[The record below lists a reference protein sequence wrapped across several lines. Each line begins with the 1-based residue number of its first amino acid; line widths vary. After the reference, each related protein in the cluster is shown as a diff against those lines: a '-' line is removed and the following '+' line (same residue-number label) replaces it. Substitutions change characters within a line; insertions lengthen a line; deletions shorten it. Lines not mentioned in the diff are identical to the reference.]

1 MSTRLSFLFLLALV
15 AAGAG
20 LLSNP
25 AVANIPKPTI
35 TQEWNFKVFLDDKEI
50 GFHDYRVIGQ
60 GESRRV
66 ETEASFDVKILFFNA
81 YSYRH
86 NNVETW
92 DADCLT
98 NIDAATDANGDR
110 FSVMGESRDDAF
122 VVRTADSESNLPACV
137 MSFAYWNP
145 EMLRATRLLNS
156 QTGEFERVDVRS
168 LGRDSV
174 RYGDETVAAQRYD
187 LLVND
192 QAVSL
197 WYADDDGR
205 WLALESPARGGRTIR
220 YEPVLLPPAS
230 VGANGGDA
238 EVSDN
243 G

>member
-1 MSTRLSFLFLLALV
+1 MSTRLSFHSLLGLV
-15 AAGAG
+15 AAGAVLFG
-20 LLSNP
+20 NP
-25 AVANIPKPTI
+25 VTANVPKPTI
-35 TQEWNFKVFLDDKEI
+35 EQEWNFKVFLDDRPI
-50 GFHDYRVIGQ
+50 GFHDYRVTGQ
-60 GESRRV
+60 GDARRV

-110 FSVMGESRDDAF
+110 LSVEGESRDESF
-122 VVRTADSESNLPACV
+122 IVRTADSETKLPACV

-145 EMLRATRLLNS
+145 EMLRETQLLNS
-156 QTGEFERVDVRS
+156 QTGEFEAVEVRS
-168 LGRDSV
+168 RGADTV
-174 RYGDETVAAQRYD
+174 RYGGDTVAAQRYD

-192 QAVSL
+192 QAISL

-220 YEPVLLPPAS
+220 YEPVLLPPPAADKNFNALQVTNS
-230 VGANGGDA
+230 G
-238 EVSDN
+238 
-243 G
+243 